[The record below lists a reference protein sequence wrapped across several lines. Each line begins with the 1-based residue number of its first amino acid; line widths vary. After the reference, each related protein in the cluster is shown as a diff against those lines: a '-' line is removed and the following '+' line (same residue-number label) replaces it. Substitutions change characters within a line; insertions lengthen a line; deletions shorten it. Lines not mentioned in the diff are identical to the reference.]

1 MRTIDVIQGSSN
13 RNQSLR
19 FLMLLIIMGTFPFYC
34 LGVFIIG
41 SAPADN
47 VRPTA
52 SPTQLSNATFTPLG
66 GDQVAGSDTTSSL
79 VRIPS
84 ITPLSIL
91 QPTPR
96 QFIPP
101 TTAPTEPFVAQTLI
115 SPSPT
120 VVEASPTRPTAT
132 DGPADSD
139 GDGVLDSADNC
150 RNEFGYADNAGCP
163 YPDDPDRDGIRAD
176 ADLCPNQ
183 FAPDSPNGCRDAD
196 DDGLD
201 TSQDECPDEA
211 GPSSNRGCPLD
222 DAVAGG

>member
-1 MRTIDVIQGSSN
+1 M
-13 RNQSLR
+13 
-19 FLMLLIIMGTFPFYC
+19 
-34 LGVFIIG
+34 
-41 SAPADN
+41 
-47 VRPTA
+47 
-52 SPTQLSNATFTPLG
+52 
-66 GDQVAGSDTTSSL
+66 
-79 VRIPS
+79 
-84 ITPLSIL
+84 
-91 QPTPR
+91 
-96 QFIPP
+96 
-101 TTAPTEPFVAQTLI
+101 AQTLI

-150 RNEFGYADNAGCP
+150 PGEFGYADNAGCP

>member
-66 GDQVAGSDTTSSL
+66 GDQVAGSDATSSL

-101 TTAPTEPFVAQTLI
+101 TSTPTEPFVAHTLI

-150 RNEFGYADNAGCP
+150 PER
-163 YPDDPDRDGIRAD
+163 IW
-176 ADLCPNQ
+176 LCRQ
-183 FAPDSPNGCRDAD
+183 R
-196 DDGLD
+196 GL
-201 TSQDECPDEA
+201 
-211 GPSSNRGCPLD
+211 PLSR
-222 DAVAGG
+222 